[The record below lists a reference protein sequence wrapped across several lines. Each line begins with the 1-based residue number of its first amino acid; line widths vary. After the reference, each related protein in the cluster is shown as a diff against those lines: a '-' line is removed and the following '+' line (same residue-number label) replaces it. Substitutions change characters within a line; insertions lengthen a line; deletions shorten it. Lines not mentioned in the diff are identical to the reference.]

1 MEFDKIGGSDEDLV
15 RSFYSGDTT
24 ALGSLIKRYEHLWY
38 YIFKT
43 SNSKDKSLIDDILSE
58 TFLAMVKEL
67 KSVGFIPKDKG
78 SFRSWIYEI
87 AHHRCIQA
95 NKKMARQPI
104 NLSKEYME
112 SFGYREKR
120 DDIETYQYQMQ
131 KLNEALTK
139 LAPKERRLFEL
150 RRQGLSY
157 RQIQPDPYF
166 QYYSIGQLRVKY
178 CRIIETLRTILKE
191 GQKNGEQE
199 KQG

>member
-1 MEFDKIGGSDEDLV
+1 MTDDPRSDEQLIDAY
-15 RSFYSGDTT
+15 RSGDAT
-24 ALGSLIKRYEHLWY
+24 ALDLLIKRYEHLWY

-67 KSVGFIPKDKG
+67 KSGGFIPKDEG
-78 SFRSWIYEI
+78 SFRAWLYEI

-95 NKKMARQPI
+95 NTKLARQPI
-104 NLSKEYME
+104 SLSKEYME
-112 SFGYREKR
+112 AFGYREKR
-120 DDIETYQYQMQ
+120 DDIETYQHQMQ

-139 LAPKERRLFEL
+139 LTPKERRLFEL

-157 RQIQPDPYF
+157 QQIKLDPDF
-166 QYYSIGQLRVKY
+166 QDYSIGQLRVKY

-191 GQKNGEQE
+191 GNKNGDQE
-199 KQG
+199 RYR